1 MVTQNFKKI
10 KMVGLTQSEEKIT
23 RYWTVRSNV
32 SEHQIRELAKIFL
45 ELGLEETL
53 SEIKTIDTVTLSLA

>member
-1 MVTQNFKKI
+1 
-10 KMVGLTQSEEKIT
+10 MVGLTQKDERII

-45 ELGLEETL
+45 ELGLEESI
-53 SEIKTIDTVTLSLA
+53 SEIKTIDTVTLSLI